1 MCTEDVPTPWA
12 GSRRPAGARHPA
24 GKHVSIAA
32 RRRHAHQRGPRGG
45 CHPRPCSLLQ
55 ALPHAGYPPKRQS
68 TCAATACRSAKPC
81 TGCTTGLLIVLCES
95 TSQHA
100 MSNES
105 RCVAVEAS
113 AHRPSAACAPPHRE
127 AIRLGP
133 HNPRRNSQAPS
144 QVQKHHHS
152 HGHSRDSPQGVW
164 QEQRAPGETVHKAR
178 PERCAW
184 AHGFL
189 LTARCVALQWSCNTD
204 H

>member
-55 ALPHAGYPPKRQS
+55 ALSPTQASPQKGRG

-81 TGCTTGLLIVLCES
+81 TGCTTGLPLLCFALPNMLCLLLMRVGVLQSRQAPIALLQPAHPHIV
-95 TSQHA
+95 A
-100 MSNES
+100 
-105 RCVAVEAS
+105 
-113 AHRPSAACAPPHRE
+113 

-144 QVQKHHHS
+144 QVQKHHTAM
-152 HGHSRDSPQGVW
+152 D
-164 QEQRAPGETVHKAR
+164 TVVTPLKEFGKNSVR
-178 PERCAW
+178 LVKRCTKPDRRG
-184 AHGFL
+184 AHGP
-189 LTARCVALQWSCNTD
+189 TGSC
-204 H
+204 